1 MFEEVEIDEADVRTL
16 KEAWEILEELAR
28 KTWYQG
34 QESESWEIENAADSI
49 KDVLSMAGENV

>member
-28 KTWYQG
+28 KTWYQE